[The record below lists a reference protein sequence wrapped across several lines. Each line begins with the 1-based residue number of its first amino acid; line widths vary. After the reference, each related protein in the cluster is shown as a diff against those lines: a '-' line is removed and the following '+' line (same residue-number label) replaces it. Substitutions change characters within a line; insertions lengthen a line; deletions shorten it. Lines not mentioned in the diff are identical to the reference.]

1 MRTSGP
7 PSTPTES
14 SSTVPPARGTL
25 FALLAMALDKG
36 GGVLVLLLIARL
48 LGADDFGR
56 YAALMSLLAFFQIA
70 AEFGQEPVLVRLL
83 AQQRGADRDARELV
97 RGALAMRFW
106 LAVAAGVALVSA
118 APFVL
123 AAVERSALIVA
134 ACGLVASFGITL
146 RAVFRTTQRLEA
158 LCVTA
163 SVRIGTFAAVL
174 LIGHRLG
181 LGFLAVIGGWAL
193 GQLAASSTAAMLLR
207 GRELARPHWDRGVAA
222 RLARSGW
229 PLALNAF
236 LLTVTLRVGHL
247 IVLNLDGPSAVG
259 YLAAGAQLAE
269 AFALLPEAVM
279 LALLPILASYEV
291 DAPEAQRA
299 LSVRTT
305 RWFVLLAL
313 PAVIVVSIPAPR
325 LLALLYGPEFA
336 AGTPALRILAWLAL
350 LAATGTVFTNVMIA
364 RGLERSLLGI
374 NAVAAVLTLS
384 LSLVLVPRF
393 GFRGAAL
400 ATLVASVASQ
410 AILLGLPSMRR
421 DVVRCLRPLVG
432 PVFFAGVL
440 VALGVTLGGSSA
452 GATVVALI
460 VFGALVLATG
470 VVDRSDWEGLQY
482 AVRGLGTRKTPVDD
496 VSKR

>member
-1 MRTSGP
+1 MAGSDT
-7 PSTPTES
+7 PSIPS
-14 SSTVPPARGTL
+14 SSAGGPARGTL
-25 FALLAMALDKG
+25 FALLAMVVDKG
-36 GGVLVLLLIARL
+36 GGVVVLLLIARL

-83 AQQRGADRDARELV
+83 AQHRGADPEARGLV
-97 RGALAMRFW
+97 QGALAMRFW
-106 LAVAAGVALVSA
+106 LASAAGVALV
-118 APFVL
+118 VL
-123 AAVERSALIVA
+123 APLVLTAVERRVLVVA
-134 ACGLVASFGITL
+134 ACGLVASFGIAL
-146 RAVFRTTQRLEA
+146 RAVFRTSQRLEA

-163 SVRIGTFAAVL
+163 SIRIGIFAVAFLV
-174 LIGHRLG
+174 GHRLG
-181 LGFLAVIGGWAL
+181 LGFFAAVGGWAL
-193 GQLAASSTAAMLLR
+193 GQLAASSTAAILLR
-207 GRELARPHWDRGVAA
+207 GWGLARPRWDSGVVS
-222 RLARSGW
+222 RLGRSGW
-229 PLALNAF
+229 ALALNAF
-236 LLTVTLRVGHL
+236 LLTATLRVGHL

-313 PAVIVVSIPAPR
+313 PAVIFVSIPAPH

-374 NAVAAVLTLS
+374 NAVASVLTLS
-384 LSLVLVPRF
+384 LSLVLIPRF

-400 ATLVASVASQ
+400 ATLVASATAQ
-410 AILLGLPSMRR
+410 AILLGLPSMRQ
-421 DVVRCLRPLVG
+421 DVALCLRPLVG
-432 PVFFAGVL
+432 PVLLAGLL
-440 VALGVTLGGSSA
+440 VAVGVTVGGSSA
-452 GATVVALI
+452 TATVVALA
-460 VFGALVLATG
+460 VFAALVLLTG
-470 VVDRSDWEGLQY
+470 VVDRRDWEAIQQ
-482 AVRGLGTRKTPVDD
+482 AFRGLRGRKSPVDG
-496 VSKR
+496 VPKR